1 MPTGAKIQSLSS
13 RILNQPESKSSQSG
27 VFYGWWMV
35 AVSGFIMVVTA
46 VPVFQASAVWA
57 VALES
62 QFGWSRTQLGLALS
76 FTRVE
81 GSLTGPIAGYLVD
94 RMGPRFMVFPG
105 PLVLTVG
112 FFLFSQ
118 VQNLWMFYLAY
129 FVMSVGQGQAGWLTV
144 MTLLNH
150 WFVRHRGMAMG
161 LAMVGM
167 GIGTL
172 ILVPVIAWLIDP
184 DADRLGWRRT
194 LEILAVVSLVSAIVL
209 PKVVRNKPEDVGQHP
224 DGVPPGVATA
234 LNADSEPELELPI
247 GQALRTQAFWC
258 ISFGH
263 GLGSMVV
270 LAIMSHLGLLLRD
283 MGYGLQTTGW
293 VIMVQ
298 TAVAIIFQFLG
309 GWIGDRIPKNVAL
322 FIFTAIQGIGVVF
335 LTLGPEMI
343 NFYAFAVLFGIGFG
357 GRTPLTTAIRG
368 DYFGRASFGKI
379 LGISTVPMNVLLLV
393 AAPMAGFMRDEL
405 GDYDMAF
412 LLLAGLNMAGAVLFL
427 IARKPN
433 LPGTLENK
441 PAVNAS

>member
-1 MPTGAKIQSLSS
+1 MFGLMSIGNPWAKA
-13 RILNQPESKSSQSG
+13 RSG
-27 VFYGWWMV
+27 FYGWWMV
-35 AVSGFIMVVTA
+35 AVSGFIMVITA

-94 RMGPRFMVFPG
+94 RMGTRFMVFTG
-105 PLVLTVG
+105 LLVLTVG

-224 DGVPPGVATA
+224 DGVPPVVATA
-234 LNADSEPELELPI
+234 LNADSEPELELTI

-427 IARKPN
+427 IARKPK

>member
-1 MPTGAKIQSLSS
+1 MGNPWAKA
-13 RILNQPESKSSQSG
+13 RG
-27 VFYGWWMV
+27 GFYGWWLV
-35 AVSGFIMVVTA
+35 AVSGFIMVITA

-94 RMGPRFMVFPG
+94 RMGTRFMVFTG
-105 PLVLTVG
+105 LLVLTVG

-224 DGVPPGVATA
+224 DGVPPVVATA
-234 LNADSEPELELPI
+234 LNADSEPELELTI

-427 IARKPN
+427 IARKPK

>member
-1 MPTGAKIQSLSS
+1 MSIGNPCAKA
-13 RILNQPESKSSQSG
+13 RSG
-27 VFYGWWMV
+27 FYGWWMV
-35 AVSGFIMVVTA
+35 AVSGFIMVITA

-94 RMGPRFMVFPG
+94 RMGTRFMVFTG
-105 PLVLTVG
+105 LLVLTVG

-224 DGVPPGVATA
+224 DGVPPVVATA
-234 LNADSEPELELPI
+234 LNADSEPELELTI

-427 IARKPN
+427 IARKPK
-433 LPGTLENK
+433 LPGTFENK

>member
-1 MPTGAKIQSLSS
+1 MFSLMSMGNPWAKA
-13 RILNQPESKSSQSG
+13 RG
-27 VFYGWWMV
+27 GFYGWWMV
-35 AVSGFIMVVTA
+35 AVSGFIMVITA

-62 QFGWSRTQLGLALS
+62 QFGWTRTQLGLALS

-94 RMGPRFMVFPG
+94 RMGTRFMVFTG
-105 PLVLTVG
+105 LLVLTVG

-150 WFVRHRGMAMG
+150 WFVRHRGLAMG

-172 ILVPVIAWLIDP
+172 VLVPVIAWLIDP

-224 DGVPPGVATA
+224 DGVPSVVAA
-234 LNADSEPELELPI
+234 SVNENSGPELELTI

-283 MGYGLQTTGW
+283 MGYGVQTAGW

-298 TAVAIIFQFLG
+298 TAVAIVFQFFG

-322 FIFTAIQGIGVVF
+322 FIFTAIQGLGVVL

-379 LGISTVPMNVLLLV
+379 LGISTVPMNVLLLI

-412 LLLAGLNMAGAVLFL
+412 LVLAGLNMAGAVLFL
-427 IARKPN
+427 IARRPK
-433 LPGTLENK
+433 LPGVVEAGT
-441 PAVNAS
+441 AVHRP

>member
-1 MPTGAKIQSLSS
+1 MSMGNPWAKA
-13 RILNQPESKSSQSG
+13 RG
-27 VFYGWWMV
+27 GFYGWRMV
-35 AVSGFIMVVTA
+35 TVSGFIMVITA

-62 QFGWSRTQLGLALS
+62 QFGWTRTQLGLALS

-94 RMGPRFMVFPG
+94 RLGTRFMVFTG
-105 PLVLTVG
+105 LLVLTVG

-150 WFVRHRGMAMG
+150 WFVRRRGLAMG

-172 ILVPVIAWLIDP
+172 VLIPVIAWLIDP

-209 PKVVRNKPEDVGQHP
+209 PKIVRNKPEDVGQHP
-224 DGVPPGVATA
+224 DGVPPVVATSA
-234 LNADSEPELELPI
+234 NEGAEPELELTI

-283 MGYGLQTTGW
+283 VGYGVQTTAW

-298 TAVAIIFQFLG
+298 TAVAIIFQFFG

-322 FIFTAIQGIGVVF
+322 FVFTAIQGLGVVF
-335 LTLGPEMI
+335 LTLGPDLI
-343 NFYAFAVLFGIGFG
+343 YFYAFAVLFGIGFG

-379 LGISTVPMNVLLLV
+379 LGISTVPMNVLLLI

-405 GDYDMAF
+405 GNYNMAF

-427 IARKPN
+427 IARKPKM
-433 LPGTLENK
+433 PGLVETG
-441 PAVNAS
+441 PTVNRM

>member
-1 MPTGAKIQSLSS
+1 MGNPWAKA
-13 RILNQPESKSSQSG
+13 RG
-27 VFYGWWMV
+27 GFYGWWMV
-35 AVSGFIMVVTA
+35 AVSGFIMVITA

-62 QFGWSRTQLGLALS
+62 QFGWTRTQLGLALS

-94 RMGPRFMVFPG
+94 RMGTRFMVFTG
-105 PLVLTVG
+105 LLVLTVG

-150 WFVRHRGMAMG
+150 WFVRHRGLAMG

-172 ILVPVIAWLIDP
+172 VLVPVIAWLIDP

-224 DGVPPGVATA
+224 DGVPSVVAA
-234 LNADSEPELELPI
+234 SVNENSGPEVELTI

-283 MGYGLQTTGW
+283 MGYGVQTAGW

-298 TAVAIIFQFLG
+298 TAVAIVFQFFG

-322 FIFTAIQGIGVVF
+322 FIFTAIQGLGVVL

-379 LGISTVPMNVLLLV
+379 LGISTVPMNVLLLI

-412 LLLAGLNMAGAVLFL
+412 LVLAGLNMAGAVLFL
-427 IARKPN
+427 IARRPK
-433 LPGTLENK
+433 LTGVVEVRT
-441 PAVNAS
+441 AVHRP

>member
-1 MPTGAKIQSLSS
+1 MSMGNPWAKA
-13 RILNQPESKSSQSG
+13 RG
-27 VFYGWWMV
+27 GFYGWWMV
-35 AVSGFIMVVTA
+35 AISGFIMVITA

-62 QFGWSRTQLGLALS
+62 QFGWTRTQLGLALS

-94 RMGPRFMVFPG
+94 RMGTRFMVFTG
-105 PLVLTVG
+105 LLVLTVG

-150 WFVRHRGMAMG
+150 WFVRHRGLAMG

-172 ILVPVIAWLIDP
+172 VLVPVIAWLIDP

-224 DGVPPGVATA
+224 DGVPSVVAA
-234 LNADSEPELELPI
+234 SVNENSGPELELTI

-283 MGYGLQTTGW
+283 MGYGVQTAGW

-298 TAVAIIFQFLG
+298 TAVAIVFQFFG

-322 FIFTAIQGIGVVF
+322 FIFTAIQGLGVVL

-379 LGISTVPMNVLLLV
+379 LGISTVPMNVLLLI

-412 LLLAGLNMAGAVLFL
+412 LVLAGLNMAGAVLFL
-427 IARKPN
+427 IARRPK
-433 LPGTLENK
+433 LPGVVEAGT
-441 PAVNAS
+441 AVHRP

>member
-1 MPTGAKIQSLSS
+1 
-13 RILNQPESKSSQSG
+13 
-27 VFYGWWMV
+27 MV
-35 AVSGFIMVVTA
+35 ITA

-62 QFGWSRTQLGLALS
+62 QFGWTRTQLGLALS

-94 RMGPRFMVFPG
+94 RLGTRFMVFTG
-105 PLVLTVG
+105 LLVLTVG

-172 ILVPVIAWLIDP
+172 VLIPVIAWLIDP

-224 DGVPPGVATA
+224 DGVPPVVATSV
-234 LNADSEPELELPI
+234 NEDSEPELELTI

-283 MGYGLQTTGW
+283 VGYGVQTVGW

-298 TAVAIIFQFLG
+298 TAVAIIFQFFG
-309 GWIGDRIPKNVAL
+309 GWLGDRIPKNVAL
-322 FIFTAIQGIGVVF
+322 FVFTLIQGLGVVF
-335 LTLGPEMI
+335 LTLGPDLLY
-343 NFYAFAVLFGIGFG
+343 FYAFAVLFGIGFG

-379 LGISTVPMNVLLLV
+379 LGISTVPMNVLLLI

-427 IARKPN
+427 IARKPK
-433 LPGTLENK
+433 LPGLVENK
-441 PAVNAS
+441 TAVNRP

>member
-1 MPTGAKIQSLSS
+1 MSIGNPWAKARTG
-13 RILNQPESKSSQSG
+13 
-27 VFYGWWMV
+27 FYGWWMV
-35 AVSGFIMVVTA
+35 AVSGFIMVITA

-94 RMGPRFMVFPG
+94 RMGTRFMVFTG
-105 PLVLTVG
+105 LLVLTVG

-224 DGVPPGVATA
+224 DGVPPVVATA
-234 LNADSEPELELPI
+234 LNADSEPELELTI

-379 LGISTVPMNVLLLV
+379 LGISTVPMNVLLLI

-427 IARKPN
+427 IARKPK

>member
-1 MPTGAKIQSLSS
+1 MFGLMSIGNPCAKA
-13 RILNQPESKSSQSG
+13 RSG
-27 VFYGWWMV
+27 FYGWWMV

-94 RMGPRFMVFPG
+94 RMGTRFMVFTG
-105 PLVLTVG
+105 LLVLTVG

-224 DGVPPGVATA
+224 DGVPPVVATA
-234 LNADSEPELELPI
+234 LNADSEPELELTI

-427 IARKPN
+427 IARKPK

>member
-1 MPTGAKIQSLSS
+1 MSIGNPCAKA
-13 RILNQPESKSSQSG
+13 RSG
-27 VFYGWWMV
+27 FYGWWMV
-35 AVSGFIMVVTA
+35 AVSGFIMVITA

-94 RMGPRFMVFPG
+94 RMGTRFMVFTG
-105 PLVLTVG
+105 LLVLTVG

-224 DGVPPGVATA
+224 DGVPPVVATA
-234 LNADSEPELELPI
+234 LNADSEPELELTI

-379 LGISTVPMNVLLLV
+379 LGISTVPMNVLLLI

-427 IARKPN
+427 IARKPK

>member
-1 MPTGAKIQSLSS
+1 MSIGNPWAKA
-13 RILNQPESKSSQSG
+13 RSG
-27 VFYGWWMV
+27 FYGWWMV
-35 AVSGFIMVVTA
+35 VVSGFIMVITA

-94 RMGPRFMVFPG
+94 RMGTRFMVFTG
-105 PLVLTVG
+105 LLVLTVG

-161 LAMVGM
+161 LAMVGT

-224 DGVPPGVATA
+224 DGVPPVVATA
-234 LNADSEPELELPI
+234 LNADSEPELELTI

-379 LGISTVPMNVLLLV
+379 LGISTVPMNVLLLI

-427 IARKPN
+427 IARKPK

>member
-1 MPTGAKIQSLSS
+1 MSMGNPWAKA
-13 RILNQPESKSSQSG
+13 RG
-27 VFYGWWMV
+27 GFYGWWMV
-35 AVSGFIMVVTA
+35 AVSGFIMVITA

-62 QFGWSRTQLGLALS
+62 QFGWTRTQLGLALS

-94 RMGPRFMVFPG
+94 RMGTRFMVFTG
-105 PLVLTVG
+105 LLVLTVG

-150 WFVRHRGMAMG
+150 WFVRHRGLAMG

-172 ILVPVIAWLIDP
+172 VLVPVIAWLIDP

-224 DGVPPGVATA
+224 DGVPSVVAASVNET
-234 LNADSEPELELPI
+234 SRPEVELTI

-283 MGYGLQTTGW
+283 MGYGVQTAGW

-298 TAVAIIFQFLG
+298 TAVAIVFQFFG

-322 FIFTAIQGIGVVF
+322 FIFTAIQGLGVVL

-379 LGISTVPMNVLLLV
+379 LGISTVPMNVLLLI

-412 LLLAGLNMAGAVLFL
+412 LVLAGLNMAGAVLFL
-427 IARKPN
+427 IARRPK
-433 LPGTLENK
+433 LPGVVEAGT
-441 PAVNAS
+441 AVHRP

>member
-1 MPTGAKIQSLSS
+1 MGNPWAKA
-13 RILNQPESKSSQSG
+13 RG
-27 VFYGWWMV
+27 GFYGWWMV
-35 AVSGFIMVVTA
+35 AVSGFIMVITA

-62 QFGWSRTQLGLALS
+62 QFGWTRTQLGLALS

-94 RMGPRFMVFPG
+94 RLGTRFMVFTG
-105 PLVLTVG
+105 LLVLTVG

-172 ILVPVIAWLIDP
+172 VLIPVIAWLIDP

-224 DGVPPGVATA
+224 DGVPPVVATSV
-234 LNADSEPELELPI
+234 NEDSEPELELTI

-283 MGYGLQTTGW
+283 VGYGVQTVGW

-298 TAVAIIFQFLG
+298 TAVAIIFQFFG
-309 GWIGDRIPKNVAL
+309 GWLGDRIPKNVAL
-322 FIFTAIQGIGVVF
+322 FVFTLIQGLGVVF
-335 LTLGPEMI
+335 LTLGPDLLY
-343 NFYAFAVLFGIGFG
+343 FYAFAVLFGIGFG

-379 LGISTVPMNVLLLV
+379 LGISTVPMNVLLLI

-427 IARKPN
+427 IARKPKM
-433 LPGTLENK
+433 PGLVENK
-441 PAVNAS
+441 TAVHQPYARGFRPPS

>member
-1 MPTGAKIQSLSS
+1 MSMGNPWAKA
-13 RILNQPESKSSQSG
+13 RG
-27 VFYGWWMV
+27 GFYGWWMV
-35 AVSGFIMVVTA
+35 AISGFIMVITA

-62 QFGWSRTQLGLALS
+62 QFGWTRTQLGLALS

-94 RMGPRFMVFPG
+94 RMGTRFMVFTG
-105 PLVLTVG
+105 LLVLTVG

-150 WFVRHRGMAMG
+150 WFVRHRGLAMG

-172 ILVPVIAWLIDP
+172 VLVPVIAWLIDP

-194 LEILAVVSLVSAIVL
+194 LEIMTVVSLVSAIVL

-224 DGVPPGVATA
+224 DGVPSVVAA
-234 LNADSEPELELPI
+234 SVNENSGPEVELTI

-283 MGYGLQTTGW
+283 MGYGVQTAGW

-298 TAVAIIFQFLG
+298 TAVAIVFQFFG

-322 FIFTAIQGIGVVF
+322 FIFTAIQGLGVVL

-379 LGISTVPMNVLLLV
+379 LGISTVPMNVLLLI

-412 LLLAGLNMAGAVLFL
+412 LVLAGLNMAGAVLFL
-427 IARKPN
+427 IARRPK
-433 LPGTLENK
+433 LPGVVEAGT
-441 PAVNAS
+441 AVHRP

>member
-1 MPTGAKIQSLSS
+1 MSMGNPWAKA
-13 RILNQPESKSSQSG
+13 RG
-27 VFYGWWMV
+27 GFYGWWMV
-35 AVSGFIMVVTA
+35 AISGFIMVITA

-62 QFGWSRTQLGLALS
+62 QFGWTRTQLGLALS

-94 RMGPRFMVFPG
+94 RMGTRFMVFTG
-105 PLVLTVG
+105 LLVLTVG

-150 WFVRHRGMAMG
+150 WFVRHRGLAMG

-172 ILVPVIAWLIDP
+172 VLVPVIAWLIDP

-224 DGVPPGVATA
+224 DGVPSVVAA
-234 LNADSEPELELPI
+234 SVNENSGPEVELTI

-283 MGYGLQTTGW
+283 MGYGVQTAGW

-298 TAVAIIFQFLG
+298 TAVAIVFQFFG

-322 FIFTAIQGIGVVF
+322 FIFTAIQGLGVVL

-379 LGISTVPMNVLLLV
+379 LGISTVPMNVLLLI

-412 LLLAGLNMAGAVLFL
+412 LVLAGLNMAGAVLFL
-427 IARKPN
+427 IARRPK
-433 LPGTLENK
+433 LPGVVEAGT
-441 PAVNAS
+441 AVHRP

>member
-1 MPTGAKIQSLSS
+1 MFGLMSIGNPWAKA
-13 RILNQPESKSSQSG
+13 RSG
-27 VFYGWWMV
+27 FYGWWMV

-94 RMGPRFMVFPG
+94 RMGTRFMVFTG
-105 PLVLTVG
+105 LLVLTVG

-224 DGVPPGVATA
+224 DGVPPVVATA
-234 LNADSEPELELPI
+234 LNADSEPELELTI

-427 IARKPN
+427 IARKPK

>member
-1 MPTGAKIQSLSS
+1 MSIGNPWAKA
-13 RILNQPESKSSQSG
+13 RSG
-27 VFYGWWMV
+27 FYGWWMV

-94 RMGPRFMVFPG
+94 RMGTRFMVFTG
-105 PLVLTVG
+105 LLVLTVG

-224 DGVPPGVATA
+224 DGVPPVVATA
-234 LNADSEPELELPI
+234 LNADSEPELELTI

-427 IARKPN
+427 IARKPK
-433 LPGTLENK
+433 LPGTFENK

>member
-1 MPTGAKIQSLSS
+1 
-13 RILNQPESKSSQSG
+13 
-27 VFYGWWMV
+27 
-35 AVSGFIMVVTA
+35 
-46 VPVFQASAVWA
+46 
-57 VALES
+57 
-62 QFGWSRTQLGLALS
+62 
-76 FTRVE
+76 
-81 GSLTGPIAGYLVD
+81 
-94 RMGPRFMVFPG
+94 
-105 PLVLTVG
+105 
-112 FFLFSQ
+112 
-118 VQNLWMFYLAY
+118 
-129 FVMSVGQGQAGWLTV
+129 
-144 MTLLNH
+144 
-150 WFVRHRGMAMG
+150 
-161 LAMVGM
+161 
-167 GIGTL
+167 
-172 ILVPVIAWLIDP
+172 
-184 DADRLGWRRT
+184 
-194 LEILAVVSLVSAIVL
+194 
-209 PKVVRNKPEDVGQHP
+209 
-224 DGVPPGVATA
+224 
-234 LNADSEPELELPI
+234 
-247 GQALRTQAFWC
+247 
-258 ISFGH
+258 
-263 GLGSMVV
+263 
-270 LAIMSHLGLLLRD
+270 
-283 MGYGLQTTGW
+283 LQTTGW

-427 IARKPN
+427 IARKPK